1 MEAVLLDTDVVLD
14 IFFDRKP
21 FSEYATQVLGLCET
35 AQLKGYV
42 TPVICSNVYYILR
55 QTARHDKVIEK
66 LGQLLTLVD
75 VLAMDKDVV
84 LNALNSDFNDFED
97 SLQHFAAKKA
107 GRISLILTRNL
118 KEYKKSD
125 IAVLTPEAFMK
136 AFS

>member
-97 SLQHFAAKKA
+97 SLQHFAAKKN
-107 GRISLILTRNL
+107 GHVSLILTRNL
-118 KEYKKSD
+118 KDYKKSD

-136 AFS
+136 AFA